1 MSSSFLLLFQLSP
14 LLPIRSL
21 GALVLVLACLTPLVG
36 WLGFFPYVAL
46 RGLGGLV
53 VALARK

>member
-1 MSSSFLLLFQLSP
+1 MRRLL
-14 LLPIRSL
+14 L
-21 GALVLVLACLTPLVG
+21 GALVLVLACLAPLVG
-36 WLGFFPYVAL
+36 WPGLFPYVAL